1 MPSIRIEEIDATTGG
16 GSSGVV
22 DIAYVPG
29 FRAATTLKK
38 AWPTLKDGT
47 SDTKNAAPLNE
58 PILCETTAEFERY
71 FGKVPIKG
79 DVTYGSI
86 SNLID
91 TSAKVTATE
100 YFTTVDLSYIY
111 AKELISLGIPV
122 LYEALAE
129 GDTLTASMIETLY
142 DTLSD
147 GVDGPFNR
155 LKEKGEFDV
164 KYLTTGGYPNWNS
177 KSPDTRKVIATPS
190 NVTFTGITITDE
202 TLAKNAILAEP
213 NKELKCT
220 VTITPPGEDETDPTI
235 DWDSKLPAGVK
246 VEETLLT
253 SMNGD
258 DYIFNGM
265 TITFKIEGNEA
276 SSNVIPKL
284 MRDCAKDRGD
294 CVAFIDHFNSS
305 SRDLVGTDSFY
316 NDIVSSFLD
325 SGEGSTVNSF
335 VTAFTPWV
343 NITTVSMDKENSG
356 NYFMPGSYA
365 YLSALGQS
373 IQTNANWLAV
383 AGAAR
388 GSIPNLDG
396 KKPFNLEK
404 KLTNTIA
411 EKEYQNRDGV
421 SINAI
426 TNINPFGYRIWGNR
440 TLKNNSFEGD
450 LTATSFLNIRN
461 LVSDVKKVVYQA
473 CKKHTFEQN
482 NDLLWTNFKAYI
494 EPTLERMRTGA
505 GISGYKIIKGTT
517 TEKAKLVA
525 TIKLFPIYAVE
536 DFEVTVVME
545 DDEISVN

>member
-1 MPSIRIEEIDATTGG
+1 LLS
-16 GSSGVV
+16 
-22 DIAYVPG
+22 
-29 FRAATTLKK
+29 
-38 AWPTLKDGT
+38 AWPAAKEGGA
-47 SDTKNAAPLNE
+47 DTTNMAPLDE
-58 PILCETTAEFERY
+58 PILCETIQDFEKY
-71 FGKVPIKG
+71 FGKVP
-79 DVTYGSI
+79 
-86 SNLID
+86 
-91 TSAKVTATE
+91 VTASGNITYE
-100 YFTTVDLSYIY
+100 NISEVVNMNAAGVVGTTVFTTIDLSYIY
-111 AKELISLGIPV
+111 AKELIALGIPV
-122 LYEALAE
+122 LYEAVDE
-129 GDTLTASMIETLY
+129 GDTLDSSMIVKLY
-142 DTLSD
+142 SYLSD
-147 GVDGPFNR
+147 GIEGPFGR

-164 KYLTTGGYPNWNS
+164 KYLTTGGYPNWNTLS
-177 KSPDTRKVIATPS
+177 GDTRKVQATS
-190 NVTFTGITITDE
+190 SDSTFKNITIDQVAARP
-202 TLAKNAILAEP
+202 LVMNAS
-213 NKELKCT
+213 NKTITCI
-220 VTITPPGEDETDPTI
+220 VTIQAPTGDATDPTI
-235 DWDSKLPAGVK
+235 TWTPALPAGVTVDDK
-246 VEETLLT
+246 QLI

-258 DYIFNGM
+258 SYIYDGM
-265 TITFKIEGNEA
+265 SITFTIVGREPSENI
-276 SSNVIPKL
+276 IPTL

-305 SRDLVGTDSFY
+305 SRPLIGTDSFY
-316 NDIVSSFLD
+316 NELVSSFTD

-343 NITTVSMDKENSG
+343 NITTVTMDKTNSG

-388 GSIPNLDG
+388 GSIPNLNG
-396 KKPFNLEK
+396 EQPFSLSK

-440 TLKNNSFEGD
+440 TLKNNSFEGN

-473 CKKHTFEQN
+473 CKKYTFEQN
-482 NDLLWTNFKAYI
+482 TDLLWTNFKAYI
-494 EPTLERMRTGA
+494 EPTLEKMRTGA

-517 TEKAKLVA
+517 VEKAKLVA